1 MYRIYDLKCNKMNNP
16 VGIDTTPY
24 FSWRLESD
32 QPDTYQTAYEIAV
45 YDDTKRCIWSENNK
59 SCEVFNIKYAGEEL
73 KSSNKY
79 TYCVKSYNN
88 YGEAAE
94 SGVKEFTMGI
104 LDKSIWCAKWIEA
117 PQARKPILDE
127 TNSGAI
133 FSGAVK
139 SKENQEE
146 FLNPPVYLKRSFN
159 IEKSV
164 KKATVYATAHG
175 IYDLNFDG
183 VSVGE
188 VLAPGYTVYN
198 KYLEYQQIDVT
209 DKLFKGSHEIV
220 CILADGWY
228 TGKIGLMGIGNQYG
242 ETNAF
247 LMQLEIEYEDNS
259 KEIIITDKSFEWRE
273 GEYKYADL
281 FVGEF
286 VDLRAADCSF
296 EADKT
301 TEPNVMDTEKSK
313 GNNYFKNVI
322 EKDYGY
328 DNLRGRACE
337 PVKVLRRIKP
347 AALLVTPKNELVL
360 DAGENIVGYT
370 KMVIRAKNGTVI
382 GLEHSEVLDRDG
394 NFLQNIMGQNKN
406 QKDIIVCGD
415 KAVAYEPR
423 FTFHGFRYVK
433 VTGLCLED
441 IEKSYRE
448 IFEFAVL
455 GSDLEKTGEFITSN
469 EKINKLQENI
479 FRSQQGNMFSVPT
492 DCPQRERAGWTG
504 DMQIYTDTAVFNM
517 NVDKFLEKWLENMRI
532 EQLED
537 GQVPNIIPQMDSTK
551 YIDGENKKH
560 VCSAGWGDACVI
572 IPYKLY
578 NAYGDKKILEDNY
591 EMMKKWNGYVER
603 QASTTFSKN
612 LEEMTEEEKERQKYL
627 WNTQFHFGDWLIPS
641 IMETTGNPMQT
652 AALTKEPV
660 ATAMYAYTTAI
671 MIEVNTIL
679 GNFNEAKRYTELN
692 KKIREAFSDEY
703 IDENGIINPDL
714 QGIYVLALY
723 MGMVSESKLNK
734 CIERLVTLIHENGD
748 CLDTGFLSVPFLLD
762 TLCDNGHSD
771 LAYKLLYQTKCPS
784 WLYEVDMGATTIWE
798 NWSAIRPD
806 GTRTNSSYNHFAF
819 GCVGDFM
826 YRKIGG
832 LKLGDVGFKKV
843 IIEPDFKCG
852 LENVHTKYLSE
863 YGEIAVDWKIKDNK
877 YNILIKLPP
886 NTSGSVKLND
896 KTVEIG
902 NGCFELDGN
911 I

>member
-1 MYRIYDLKCNKMNNP
+1 MYKIYDLKCNKMNNP
-16 VGIDTTPY
+16 IGIDLTPC

-32 QPDTYQTAYEIAV
+32 RQDTFQTAYEIAV
-45 YDDTKRCIWSENNK
+45 YDEKQSCVWRESNK
-59 SCEVFNIKYAGEEL
+59 SSECFNINYKGEEL

-88 YGEAAE
+88 HGEVAE
-94 SGVKEFTMGI
+94 SETKEFTMGI

-117 PQARKPILDE
+117 PQARKPLLDE
-127 TNSGAI
+127 TDSGAV

-146 FLNPPVYLKRSFN
+146 FLNPPVYLKKSFN

-247 LMQLEIEYEDNS
+247 LMQFEIEYEDNT
-259 KEIIITDKSFEWRE
+259 KELIITDKSFEWYE

-286 VDLRAADCSF
+286 VDYSAQEYNAPDSAKTNNNKYCS
-296 EADKT
+296 
-301 TEPNVMDTEKSK
+301 
-313 GNNYFKNVI
+313 NVI
-322 EKDYGY
+322 EKDYGC
-328 DNLRGRACE
+328 DNLRGRVCE
-337 PVKVLRRIKP
+337 SVRILRYMKPVE
-347 AALLVTPKNELVL
+347 LLVTPKNELVL
-360 DAGENIVGYT
+360 DVGENIVGYT
-370 KMVIRAKNGTVI
+370 KMTVRAKKGTVI
-382 GLEHSEVLDRDG
+382 GLEHSEVLDKDG

-415 KAVAYEPR
+415 KEVVYEPK

-433 VTGLCLED
+433 VTGLCKED
-441 IEKSYRE
+441 IETSFSE

-455 GSDLEKTGEFITSN
+455 GSDLEKTGEFVTSN
-469 EKINKLQENI
+469 EKINRLQENI
-479 FRSQQGNMFSVPT
+479 FRSQQGNMLSVPT

-517 NVDKFLEKWLENMRI
+517 NVDKFLEKWLENMRL
-532 EQLED
+532 EQLAD
-537 GQVPNIIPQMDSTK
+537 GQIPNIIPQMDSNK

-578 NAYGDKKILEDNY
+578 RAYGDKKILKDNY
-591 EMMKKWNGYVER
+591 EMMKKWTAYVEK
-603 QASTTFSKN
+603 QAGTTFSKMP
-612 LEEMTEEEKERQKYL
+612 EEMTAEEKERQKYL
-627 WNTQFHFGDWLIPS
+627 WNTEFHFGDWLIPS
-641 IMETTGNPMQT
+641 IMKKTGNPMET
-652 AALTKEPV
+652 AVLTKEPV
-660 ATAMYAYTTAI
+660 ATAMYAYTTAL
-671 MIEVNTIL
+671 MIEVNTVL
-679 GNFNEAKRYTELN
+679 GNFDEAKRYTKLN

-703 IDENGIINPDL
+703 IDENGIIKPDL
-714 QGIYVLALY
+714 QGIYVLAIN
-723 MGMVSESKLNK
+723 MGMVSGNKLEK
-734 CIERLVTLIHENGD
+734 CIERLVELIHQNGD

-832 LKLGDVGFKKV
+832 LNIGEAGFKKL
-843 IIEPDFKCG
+843 IIVPDFECG
-852 LENVHTKYLSE
+852 LEFAHTKYLSE
-863 YGEIAVDWKIKDNK
+863 YGEVAVDWKLKDNK

-886 NTSGSVKLND
+886 NTSGSVKLNN

-902 NGCFELDGN
+902 NGRFELSGN